1 MVIAEAFPVKN
12 VASVV
17 GITAGAGAV
26 GGAVFNIFIGSL
38 LVTMGNVLF
47 AVMGVM
53 HLVTAVILW
62 RMVRHETRKTVKIN
76 LKHCKYGKSENNDYG
91 TPAEIPV
98 RARVDVLVVGGGPAG
113 TWPHGAAAG
122 REPTRH
128 S

>member
-26 GGAVFNIFIGSL
+26 GGAVFNIFIAWL
-38 LVTMGNVLF
+38 LDNMGNVLF

-62 RMVRHETRKTVKIN
+62 KMVRHETPKK
-76 LKHCKYGKSENNDYG
+76 LK
-91 TPAEIPV
+91 V
-98 RARVDVLVVGGGPAG
+98 
-113 TWPHGAAAG
+113 
-122 REPTRH
+122 
-128 S
+128 